1 MTEVR
6 LNLYKIIAKNI
17 QLHGRSPTRE
27 QMRDYMQISM
37 IAVDTHIRRMI
48 QEGVLRRDEDRYQN
62 LELTYIDE
70 VKPNNDVIRETVRDL
85 KNNFVNKWLMEPWV
99 CTT

>member
-6 LNLYKIIAKNI
+6 LKLYKFIAKNI

-85 KNNFVNKWLMEPWV
+85 KNNIVNKWLMEPWV